1 MLLRRTYNVL
11 ALLPFLVLV
20 FFYLCWGLGRLS
32 PAAYQRTL
40 YAYKPDSIA
49 LYTLLLL
56 LYDVA
61 VLVMCALMGQVRTL
75 SRWSIRL
82 LAGTIIAIVLL
93 SRFDRGGFLFWFID

>member
-1 MLLRRTYNVL
+1 MLLRKTYNCL

-20 FFYLCWGLGRLS
+20 LSYLYWGIGRS
-32 PAAYQRTL
+32 FPAYQRTID
-40 YAYKPDSIA
+40 AYKPDSIA

-61 VLVMCALMGQVRTL
+61 VLVMCALMGQVRNL
-75 SRWSIRL
+75 SRWSIRVV
-82 LAGTIIAIVLL
+82 AGTIIAVVLL